1 MLLYL
6 IVGICGFVVGGF
18 TVGVHIF
25 HKMSKPTLGAINIF
39 YNDFEEDPY
48 IYLEVYPGA
57 SSELF
62 NGKKATLDIK
72 TTRYKS
78 NSRK

>member
-6 IVGICGFVVGGF
+6 IVGICSFVVGGF
-18 TVGVHIF
+18 SVGLYILR
-25 HKMSKPTLGAINIF
+25 KTSKPTLGAINIF
-39 YNDFEEDPY
+39 YNDFEENPY

-57 SSELF
+57 SKELF
-62 NGKKATLDIK
+62 EGKKATLDIK
-72 TTRYKS
+72 TTRYKT

>member
-1 MLLYL
+1 MILYL
-6 IVGICGFVVGGF
+6 IIGICGFVVGGF
-18 TVGVHIF
+18 IMGVFIT
-25 HKMSKPTLGAINIF
+25 HKMRKPTLGAINIF

>member
-6 IVGICGFVVGGF
+6 IVGICGFVLGGF
-18 TVGVHIF
+18 TVGVIVVQ
-25 HKMSKPTLGAINIF
+25 KMSKPTLGAINIF

-57 SSELF
+57 SNDLF

>member
-1 MLLYL
+1 MILYL
-6 IVGICGFVVGGF
+6 IVGVCGFVVGGLIM
-18 TVGVHIF
+18 GVFIT
-25 HKMSKPTLGAINIF
+25 HKINKPTLGAINIF

-57 SSELF
+57 SNELF
-62 NGKKATLDIK
+62 NGKRATLDIK

>member
-18 TVGVHIF
+18 IMGVVIA